1 MSSYSHFTAKSSRI
15 FDRVGVREIG
25 RRSFSDCTGHVFG
38 IGDINDCFHDSGNN
52 PASNERLNNSVTG
65 YASSS
70 ENSLNTRLR
79 IPSGPSALETL
90 TFANLD
96 LTS

>member
-1 MSSYSHFTAKSSRI
+1 M
-15 FDRVGVREIG
+15 REIG
-25 RRSFSDCTGHVFG
+25 LRSFADCIGHVFR
-38 IGDINDCFHDSGNN
+38 IGDINDCFHDSGNK

-70 ENSLNTRLR
+70 ENSLNTQLR
-79 IPSGPSALETL
+79 IPSGPAALETL
-90 TFANLD
+90 IFANLD

>member
-1 MSSYSHFTAKSSRI
+1 M
-15 FDRVGVREIG
+15 REIG
-25 RRSFSDCTGHVFG
+25 LRSFADCTGHVFG
-38 IGDINDCFHDSGNN
+38 IGDINDCFHDSGNK

-79 IPSGPSALETL
+79 IPSGSVALETL
-90 TFANLD
+90 IFANLD
-96 LTS
+96 

>member
-1 MSSYSHFTAKSSRI
+1 MFKCFSVFSSVRGTATQLA
-15 FDRVGVREIG
+15 
-25 RRSFSDCTGHVFG
+25 DCTGHVFG
-38 IGDINDCFHDSGNN
+38 IGDINDCFHDSGNK
-52 PASNERLNNSVTG
+52 PASNERLSNSVTG

-79 IPSGPSALETL
+79 IPSGPAALETL
-90 TFANLD
+90 IFSNLD